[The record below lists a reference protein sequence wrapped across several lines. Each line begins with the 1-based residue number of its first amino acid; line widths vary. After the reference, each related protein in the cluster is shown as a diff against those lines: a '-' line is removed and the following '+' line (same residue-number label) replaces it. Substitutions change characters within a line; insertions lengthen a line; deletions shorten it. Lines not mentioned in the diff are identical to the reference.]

1 MLLQQKQALLA
12 TVTEYIAAKKGADI
26 GPILVSP
33 SLEFP
38 GIWVIVYGE
47 WAYLG
52 KSMDAAMLTA
62 QLSDWWVHG
71 RDGEML
77 PDDIDWFEER
87 ATLGENWEQ
96 KELKMFKEERRT
108 RLTFNIS
115 LASNDEYE
123 DDD

>member
-12 TVTEYIAAKKGADI
+12 TVTEYINAKEGADI
-26 GPILVSP
+26 GPVLVSP
-33 SLEFP
+33 NPEFP

-52 KSMDAAMLTA
+52 KSIDAAMLTA

-77 PDDIDWFEER
+77 SDDIDWFEER

-115 LASNDEYE
+115 LASSDEYE